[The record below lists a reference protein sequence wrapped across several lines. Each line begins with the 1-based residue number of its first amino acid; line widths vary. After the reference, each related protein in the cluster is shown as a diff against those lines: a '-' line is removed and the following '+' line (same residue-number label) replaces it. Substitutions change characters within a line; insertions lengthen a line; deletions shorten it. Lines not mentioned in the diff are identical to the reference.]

1 MNRNKN
7 NTELWITKLW
17 WDLFLKANWLW
28 QHWIV
33 NDIKLLNATYY
44 LYCIWWYEQALIR
57 LGHYVLFS
65 FLFFFFFWPWK
76 KKENKKKEVKRS
88 KRFFLNNSFYFIYLS
103 IYLLIY
109 LFLLINFSY
118 FMILTFCCFSSDI
131 PRPPYSWLKCIDLTK
146 ILGDNE
152 WFSHMNKTLQN
163 DISFSLND
171 THREKLVLYWIR
183 YKNSLKNKV
192 GCFWR
197 FSYVYT
203 IN

>member
-1 MNRNKN
+1 MDYKTVMRSFFKS
-7 NTELWITKLW
+7 KLTLAALNCEW
-17 WDLFLKANWLW
+17 HQAFKCY
-28 QHWIV
+28 
-33 NDIKLLNATYY
+33 LLP
-44 LYCIWWYEQALIR
+44 LLHMMIR
-57 LGHYVLFS
+57 AGFDTPRPLRAFFFS
-65 FLFFFFFWPWK
+65 FLFFFSPWK

-171 THREKLVLYWIR
+171 THREKLVL
-183 YKNSLKNKV
+183 
-192 GCFWR
+192 
-197 FSYVYT
+197 
-203 IN
+203 